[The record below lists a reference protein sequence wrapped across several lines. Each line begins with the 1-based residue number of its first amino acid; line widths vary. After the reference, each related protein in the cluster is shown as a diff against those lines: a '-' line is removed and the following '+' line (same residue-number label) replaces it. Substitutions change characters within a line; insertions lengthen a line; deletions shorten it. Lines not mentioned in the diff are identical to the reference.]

1 MEASVL
7 MSLRELQ
14 TLLDAASKVSELEK
28 SIVQLRDEVEALRRL
43 YSETLERL
51 QWLLRELYCVR
62 RETVHKISINGP

>member
-51 QWLLRELYCVR
+51 HGLLQEL
-62 RETVHKISINGP
+62 

>member
-51 QWLLRELYCVR
+51 KWLLREL
-62 RETVHKISINGP
+62 

>member
-28 SIVQLRDEVEALRRL
+28 SIVQLRDEVESLRRL

-51 QWLLRELYCVR
+51 QWLLREL
-62 RETVHKISINGP
+62 

>member
-28 SIVQLRDEVEALRRL
+28 SIVQLRDEVEELRRL
-43 YSETLERL
+43 YSETLERI
-51 QWLLRELYCVR
+51 QWLLREL
-62 RETVHKISINGP
+62 

>member
-28 SIVQLRDEVEALRRL
+28 SIAQLRDEVEALRRL

-51 QWLLRELYCVR
+51 QGLLREL
-62 RETVHKISINGP
+62 

>member
-28 SIVQLRDEVEALRRL
+28 SIAQLRDEVEALRRL

-51 QWLLRELYCVR
+51 QWLLREL
-62 RETVHKISINGP
+62 

>member
-14 TLLDAASKVSELEK
+14 TLLDATSKVSELEK

-51 QWLLRELYCVR
+51 QWLLREL
-62 RETVHKISINGP
+62 

>member
-28 SIVQLRDEVEALRRL
+28 SIVQLRNEVDALRRL

-51 QWLLRELYCVR
+51 QWLLREL
-62 RETVHKISINGP
+62 

>member
-51 QWLLRELYCVR
+51 QWLLREL
-62 RETVHKISINGP
+62 

>member
-1 MEASVL
+1 METSVL
-7 MSLRELQ
+7 ISLKELQ

-51 QWLLRELYCVR
+51 QWLLREL
-62 RETVHKISINGP
+62 

>member
-43 YSETLERL
+43 YSETPERL
-51 QWLLRELYCVR
+51 QWLLREL
-62 RETVHKISINGP
+62 

>member
-14 TLLDAASKVSELEK
+14 TLLDASSKVSELEK

-51 QWLLRELYCVR
+51 QWLLREL
-62 RETVHKISINGP
+62 

>member
-43 YSETLERL
+43 YFETLERL
-51 QWLLRELYCVR
+51 QWLLREL
-62 RETVHKISINGP
+62 

>member
-51 QWLLRELYCVR
+51 QWLLREF
-62 RETVHKISINGP
+62 

>member
-51 QWLLRELYCVR
+51 QWLLRSFNVNVGRQYTKYL
-62 RETVHKISINGP
+62 

>member
-1 MEASVL
+1 MEASVW

-51 QWLLRELYCVR
+51 QWLHREL
-62 RETVHKISINGP
+62 

>member
-51 QWLLRELYCVR
+51 QWLLWEL
-62 RETVHKISINGP
+62 

>member
-43 YSETLERL
+43 YSEALERL
-51 QWLLRELYCVR
+51 QWLLREL
-62 RETVHKISINGP
+62 

>member
-28 SIVQLRDEVEALRRL
+28 SIVLLRDEVEALRRL

-51 QWLLRELYCVR
+51 QWLLREL
-62 RETVHKISINGP
+62 

>member
-14 TLLDAASKVSELEK
+14 TLLDAASKVPELEK

-51 QWLLRELYCVR
+51 QWLLREL
-62 RETVHKISINGP
+62 

>member
-1 MEASVL
+1 

-51 QWLLRELYCVR
+51 QWLLRSFNVNVGRQYTKYL
-62 RETVHKISINGP
+62 